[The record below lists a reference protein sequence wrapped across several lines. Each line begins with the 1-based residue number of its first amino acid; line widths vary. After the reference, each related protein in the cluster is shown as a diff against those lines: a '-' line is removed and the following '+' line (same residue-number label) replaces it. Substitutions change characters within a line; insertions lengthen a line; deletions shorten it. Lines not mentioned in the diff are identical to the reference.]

1 MLEVNQGFCVDPA
14 AKRMRLSPLLLLA
27 LVFWISCA
35 ASFET
40 AHGMDTAQL
49 FLLGSY
55 GAALAFGAAF
65 CAMKIRVANIKLF
78 AFAVSMLLVGVTCS
92 FASAIGVEHACAQF
106 GVNSK
111 SESAQQELSFFV
123 LNDAHENSYGVSVEC
138 LTKTPDGS
146 IAKVR
151 LYAKKGNQFFYGQ
164 CVTAQVAVSLPKE
177 SQESA
182 YWLKGI
188 AAKAD
193 VKSVD
198 DVSWVTPFAQKRAL
212 FIQHMSERLGE
223 SSQTGLLLALACG
236 YRGLLQEGSL
246 YRDFQVA
253 GLAHIVAVSG
263 AHLSLAIA
271 FVTVLFSRLHVKR
284 RYQALLSV
292 LLVVLFLFVCAF
304 PISAFR
310 AAFMSLLACLS
321 FFARRRAASQNA
333 LALCIFTCLLVDPAI
348 SVSASFALS
357 ALSTLGIIV
366 FVPFFTRA
374 FGGTKQRTFSSKAKA
389 FVKESVSLTLSASIA
404 TLPLSAALFAQVSLI
419 APLSNV
425 LLGLLFT
432 PLCISALACQVLFL
446 AFGSLPG
453 VILAVCQGLC
463 RVFSSLVSILAAF
476 PYAAIPAELSIAFA
490 LALSALL
497 FIGIISLQ
505 RGALVHVISNLQ
517 VAQKTSPHRKLLFCS
532 AFAAIVLIAIVV
544 SAGRSGEI
552 YLAALDVG
560 QGDALLL
567 RDGKTAMLV
576 DTGNQDTQL
585 KRELAK
591 KGIRRLDAVFI
602 THPDNDHCGSL
613 PALLSVVQVEKGCV
627 PAPMITC
634 ACEKCAGVRDAF
646 RIAGVP
652 LAGMEVGDSVC
663 ANHVS
668 ATMVWPYVYAQE
680 GGNQDSLCLNVTVD
694 VDGDS
699 AIDYTA
705 LLVGDAERETLQCMI
720 EQGNIGKT
728 DIFKVGHHGSA
739 VSCDQNALDVLSP
752 RIALLSVGAY
762 NRYGHPN
769 PEVLSLLEANQVV
782 SARTDEQGTITCFFE
797 KDGIRVTT
805 SG

>member
-1 MLEVNQGFCVDPA
+1 MLEINQGFCVDPV
-14 AKRMRLSPLLLLA
+14 AKRMRLSPVLLLA
-27 LVFWISCA
+27 LVFWTSCA
-35 ASFET
+35 VSFE
-40 AHGMDTAQL
+40 AERRMDTAQL
-49 FLLGSY
+49 FLLGSC
-55 GAALAFGAAF
+55 GAVLAFGAAF
-65 CAMKIRVANIKLF
+65 WAIKIRVVNAKLF
-78 AFAVSMLLVGVTCS
+78 FLAASMLLASVTCS
-92 FASAIGVEHACAQF
+92 FAGAVGIEHACAQF
-106 GVNSK
+106 DVSDK

-123 LNDAHENSYGVSVEC
+123 LNDTQKGPYGVSAEC

-182 YWLKGI
+182 YWSKGV

-198 DVSWVTPFAQKRAL
+198 DVSWVTPFAEKRAL
-212 FIQHMSERLGE
+212 FIQNVSERLGE

-236 YRGLLQEGSL
+236 YRGLLQGESL

-284 RYQALLSV
+284 MYQALLSV

-304 PISAFR
+304 PLSAFR
-310 AAFMSLLACLS
+310 AAFMSLLACMS

-374 FGGTKQRTFSSKAKA
+374 FGRTKQRTFSSKAKA

-432 PLCISALACQVLFL
+432 PLCISALACQALFL

-453 VILAVCQGLC
+453 VVLVICQGLC
-463 RVFSSLVSILAAF
+463 RVFSSMVSILAAF
-476 PYAAIPAELSIAFA
+476 PYAAIPAELSITTAV
-490 LALSALL
+490 ALSTFL
-497 FIGIISLQ
+497 FIGIISSQ
-505 RGALVHVISNLQ
+505 RGALAHVISNLQ
-517 VAQKTSPHRKLLFCS
+517 AAQKAGPQRKLLFCG
-532 AFAAIVLIAIVV
+532 AFATIALIAIIV

-591 KGIRRLDAVFI
+591 KGIRQLDAVFI

-613 PALLSVVQVEKGCV
+613 PALLSVVQVGKGCV
-627 PAPMITC
+627 PAPMLKC
-634 ACEKCAGVRDAF
+634 ACDKCAGVRDTF
-646 RIAGVP
+646 RTAGVP
-652 LAGMEVGDSVC
+652 LVGMEVGDSVC

-680 GGNQDSLCLNVTVD
+680 GGNQDSLCLSVVVD

-705 LLVGDAERETLQCMI
+705 LLVGDAERETLQSMI

-739 VSCDQNALDVLSP
+739 VSCDQDTLDVLSP

-769 PEVLSLLEANQVV
+769 SEVLSLLETNQVV

-797 KDGIRVTT
+797 KEGVRVTT

>member
-40 AHGMDTAQL
+40 ARGVDTAQL

-182 YWLKGI
+182 YWSKGI

-198 DVSWVTPFAQKRAL
+198 DVSWVTPFAEKRAL
-212 FIQHMSERLGE
+212 FIQNVSERSGK

-374 FGGTKQRTFSSKAKA
+374 FGRTKQRTFSSKAKA

-476 PYAAIPAELSIAFA
+476 PYAAIA
-490 LALSALL
+490 
-497 FIGIISLQ
+497 
-505 RGALVHVISNLQ
+505 
-517 VAQKTSPHRKLLFCS
+517 
-532 AFAAIVLIAIVV
+532 LIAIVV
-544 SAGRSGEI
+544 SEGRSGEI

-591 KGIRRLDAVFI
+591 KGIRRLDTVFI

-705 LLVGDAERETLQCMI
+705 LLVGDAERETLQRMI

-797 KDGIRVTT
+797 KEGIRVTT